1 MDCGY
6 FKNDEFISA
15 ESIIEKFF
23 KETNS
28 LKNSAIYS
36 SEEIQ
41 ASTVREIRR
50 IEGANAFGN
59 DADTNEHGFSPVVKF
74 IVTDNSAL
82 FAKKGLPIPS
92 SGRVVPEY
100 IEEERCYQYVAKNL
114 SKVEDLSDTIDV
126 SNLPIPRNLEFVLQK
141 LEKNNIVLSKN
152 KVIILLNEIEDAI
165 TVEEK
170 TKNLG
175 TLLHNLISLKIRNE
189 DTQYNTAL
197 NGFISDAE
205 NRELLGEDK
214 DEEWEVTINS
224 IVNNLIKT
232 VERNGELI
240 TEIFIPSL
248 VNDVKV
254 RGKLDLIAVDTSGNA
269 HIFEI
274 KISKHSYDKWDSAK
288 LRTLD
293 WQLAVYRQLLGQH
306 VRVDNTRLYTI
317 PIQFSTFGNPN
328 SLKLGN
334 IEDRTA
340 QNVSELG
347 KAGGIKYRASKLI
360 PEKIIP
366 EYNKDREVELK
377 KDLNTLI
384 PNYKIRT
391 GEEDLDL
398 ETIVEEARAKLSSGA
413 NSVWRTFSKFK
424 EVPDLTLKRGYIEA
438 NTEEEFRAQIKTYLI
453 YAEEQINN
461 NVSELANAIVSAL
474 KNKTAIK
481 MGYKSSDQDLTIN
494 NLLKEYLNDDWE
506 VVENLKEAIALG
518 LIVIR
523 NKNTGDVN
531 VVSLTAN
538 DLMAGYDEDYSILY
552 GDLEI
557 YKAFLFVNN
566 LKDELFPGGAGRLGK
581 IIVYNPVNQ
590 DPYHKSSISKY
601 KEFRDRMNKKGLGDK
616 LILKEDNVLGI
627 VDIAHLTLNSYLTNF
642 EGSEKE
648 VKTIRDIFHL
658 EGDDIGIDIESK
670 NLEELLEIQKEFYQ
684 QFPELKNKSLEKGFD
699 LGNKNEMLL
708 ALLQVAIV
716 SRNQGDI
723 TGDFRGLTK
732 FSLNFSDFK
741 SLFAAIY
748 TDKQSTYDR
757 EGRRIQGVV
766 RGMVFSPP
774 DWISSQ
780 DMRSINKLLS
790 ASNQVIRKKFFR
802 AHEKIY
808 SVTNAYYKE
817 INYSSASREWVGESQ
832 SKHSNLFIH
841 KNDKV
846 SEEFATKNPYVD
858 NNENAL
864 SDPERKYLKT
874 MLLYI
879 NQYKLNLTDAEIDAI
894 NPDKLESLL
903 KNDVIKAAYE
913 DGSYFEV
920 PLVRREESTK
930 YKGMLEDSGKLWA
943 RRIKEFGSEV
953 NDFLDTKELDPEN
966 LELIKKQKMG
976 YYEMYDAYGKQTKAY
991 KSKVIN
997 KFGVDYFE
1005 FNLDTIAHRI
1015 AFNKIRKNVY
1025 DQKLPIINAYI
1036 WWMKMLAGK
1045 ENVDIS
1051 NQLEYIANQLN
1062 LSAYDDNIID
1072 PEFKDVSIIT
1082 SGLKKFATF
1091 GMLALKPLSLVKEM
1105 TIGTF
1110 KGMTLAATKIYGK
1123 EQFGVKDVMFA
1134 YEKLTRIDNKFSMEF
1149 NLIDKLNQYY
1159 GFANMDVN
1167 TIASKMQSDRRGVYR
1182 GLGRWLYMANTSADY
1197 YNRLVILIAKMNHDG
1212 SYEAHSLD
1220 ENGNFSYDPSKD
1232 KRFSHYFANR
1242 EKHKLGDFYAAAKS
1256 DEVFNKQRRHY
1267 LLHQSLLNK
1276 ENVDAK
1282 YTEKDLVKDAYS
1294 ETERSSLK
1302 SFSDMAYGYY
1312 DKDAQAQVTSTWY
1325 GIAWLQFMQFWPGKM
1340 TMWFAKPDKESPLG
1354 KVVQDFVEKEDGT
1367 KVLLWKKTTVDED
1380 GTIHEEPTEENT
1392 GDPIY
1397 KWVGTAYE
1405 GLAYAMLGTARDLA
1419 TLNFTSLKNNEE
1431 RSRRALFG
1439 VADGILMFL
1448 MLGIA
1453 GAILDAFIAENGSD
1467 GISGRTLS
1475 MMNRVN
1481 GKMMNEFNLY
1491 KSTIGAINSEPAF
1504 LSWGQKL
1511 GNDALGVFEGD
1522 KELSELMLR
1531 NFGAA
1536 EIFKE

>member
-6 FKNDEFISA
+6 FKNDEFVSI
-15 ESIIEKFF
+15 ENIIEKFF
-23 KETNS
+23 KENNS

-41 ASTVREIRR
+41 ASTVKMIKK
-50 IEGANAFGN
+50 IEGTNAFGN
-59 DADTNEHGFSPVVKF
+59 DDDTNEQGFNPIVKF
-74 IVTDNSAL
+74 IVSDNSAL
-82 FAKKGLPIPS
+82 FAKKGLPIPPN
-92 SGRVVPEY
+92 GIVVPEY
-100 IEEERCYQYVAKNL
+100 REEERCYQYVAKNL
-114 SKVEDLSDTIDV
+114 SKVEDLSDTVDI
-126 SNLPIPRNLEFVLQK
+126 SNLPIPKNLEFVLQK
-141 LEKNNIVLSKN
+141 LEKNNIILSKN
-152 KVIILLNEIEDAI
+152 KVIILLNEIEDVIA
-165 TVEEK
+165 VEEK

-175 TLLHNLISLKIRNE
+175 TLLHNLISLKIRQE
-189 DTQYNTAL
+189 DTKYNTAL
-197 NGFISDAE
+197 KAFISDPE
-205 NRELLGEDK
+205 NKELLGEEK
-214 DEEWEVTINS
+214 EAEWTSVINTT
-224 IVNNLIKT
+224 VNNLIKT

-269 HIFEI
+269 HIFDI
-274 KISKHSYDKWDSAK
+274 KISKHPYNKWDSAK

-293 WQLAVYRQLLGQH
+293 WQLAMYRQLLGQH
-306 VRVDNTRLYTI
+306 VRIDNTRLYTI
-317 PIQFSTFGNPN
+317 PIQFSTFGNPD
-328 SLKLGN
+328 SLKLGD

-347 KAGGIKYRASKLI
+347 KAGSIKYRASKLI

-366 EYNKDREVELK
+366 EYNKDREEQLK
-377 KDLNTLI
+377 KDLNILI

-398 ETIVEEARAKLSSGA
+398 EKLVEAARLKLSSGA

-424 EVPDLTLKRGYIEA
+424 EVPGLTLNRGYIEA
-438 NTEEEFRAQIKTYLI
+438 NSEEEFRNKLKIYIL
-453 YAEEQINN
+453 YAEDQINN
-461 NVSELANAIVSAL
+461 NVGELANAIVSAL

-518 LIVIR
+518 IILIR
-523 NKNTGDVN
+523 NKNTGDIN
-531 VVSLTAN
+531 IVSLTAN
-538 DLMAGYDEDYSILY
+538 DLLAGYEEDYSILY

-557 YKAFLFVNN
+557 YKSLLFVNN

-581 IIVYNPVNQ
+581 VIVYNPVNQ
-590 DPYHKSSISKY
+590 DPYHKGSITKY

-616 LILKEDNVLGI
+616 LALKEDNVLGI

-684 QFPELKNKSLEKGFD
+684 QFPELKNKSLENGFD

-716 SRNQGDI
+716 SRNQGDM

-741 SLFAAIY
+741 SLFAGIY

-757 EGRRIQGVV
+757 ERRRIQGVV

-780 DMRSINKLLS
+780 DMKSINKLMS

-802 AHEKIY
+802 AHEKI
-808 SVTNAYYKE
+808 STITNTYYKE
-817 INYSSASREWVGESQ
+817 INYSSTSRNWIGETQ
-832 SKHSNLFIH
+832 SKYENLFIQ
-841 KNDKV
+841 KNNQVAD
-846 SEEFATKNPYVD
+846 EFATKNPYLD

-864 SDPERKYLKT
+864 LDPERKYLKNI
-874 MLLYI
+874 LLLI
-879 NQYKLNLTDAEIDAI
+879 NQHKLNLTDSEIEKI
-894 NPDKLESLL
+894 NPDKLDSLL
-903 KNDVIKAAYE
+903 ENDKIRAAYE
-913 DGSYFEV
+913 DGSYFEI
-920 PLVRREESTK
+920 PLVRREEGTK
-930 YKGMLEDSGKLWA
+930 YKGVLEDSGKLWK
-943 RRIKEFGSEV
+943 RRIKEFGSEL

-966 LELIKKQKMG
+966 LEIIKKQKMG

-991 KSKVIN
+991 KAKVIN
-997 KFGVDYFE
+997 KFGVNYFE

-1082 SGLKKFATF
+1082 SGLKKMSTF

-1110 KGMTLAATKIYGK
+1110 KGMTMAATKIYGK
-1123 EQFGVKDVMFA
+1123 DQFDVKDVMFA
-1134 YEKLTRIDNKFSMEF
+1134 YEKLLRIDNKFSSEF

-1167 TIASKMQSDRRGVYR
+1167 TIASKMQTDRRGIYR
-1182 GLGRWLYMANTSADY
+1182 GLGRWLYMSNTTADY
-1197 YNRLVILIAKMNHDG
+1197 YNRLVILIAKMHNDG
-1212 SYEAHSLD
+1212 SYDAHYID
-1220 ENGNFSYDPSKD
+1220 ESGEFKYDPTKD
-1232 KRFSHYFANR
+1232 KRFSYYFANR
-1242 EKHKLGDFYAAAKS
+1242 EKYKSGDFYAAAKS
-1256 DEVFNKQRRHY
+1256 DELFNKQRRHY

-1276 ENVDAK
+1276 ENIEFK
-1282 YTEKDLVKDAYS
+1282 YSEKDLVRDAYS

-1312 DKDAQAQVTSTWY
+1312 DKDAQAQVTNTWY

-1340 TMWFAKPDKESPLG
+1340 TMWFAKRDENSPLG
-1354 KVVQDFVEKEDGT
+1354 KIVQDFVEKEDGT
-1367 KVLLWKKTTVDED
+1367 KVLMWKKTTVDED

-1397 KWVGTAYE
+1397 KWVGTPYE
-1405 GLAYAMLGTARDLA
+1405 GLAYSILGTARDLV
-1419 TLNFTSLKNNEE
+1419 TFNFTNLKNEEE
-1431 RSRRALFG
+1431 RTRRALFG

-1453 GAILDAFIAENGSD
+1453 GAILDAFIEENGTD

-1481 GKMMNEFNLY
+1481 GKMMNEYNLY
-1491 KSTIGAINSEPAF
+1491 KSTIGAIDSEPAF

-1511 GNDALGVFEGD
+1511 GKDVLGVFEGD
-1522 KELSELMLR
+1522 RELEELMTR

-1536 EIFKE
+1536 EIFKQ